1 MGRTARLRIHDA
13 LLEVAFYFPGE
24 RFGDVT
30 DGQKAVTIDQDT
42 SGASFHR
49 RLLRDLDV
57 DLQVSVLVLK
67 LFHDGLK
74 SGEFVFVSRPGGTK
88 EIII

>member
-13 LLEVAFYFPGE
+13 LLEVAFDFPSE
-24 RFGDVT
+24 RFCDVT
-30 DGQKAVTIDQDT
+30 DGQKAVAIDQDS

-57 DLQVSVLVLK
+57 DLQVSVLVLQ

-74 SGEFVFVSRPGGTK
+74 SGELVLVSRPGGAK